1 MKCVLRSAALSV
13 SLVLLLPLL
22 VAAEVTRVEITARR
36 DVAGGKA
43 FGSAGPYEQ
52 IVAKL
57 FFTIDPANRRNQ
69 VIADLDKA
77 PKNAAG
83 KVEMSADLVI
93 VRPREASR
101 GNGIALFDIVNRGN
115 TTAFTAFN
123 GPTNLPENAG
133 DGFLLNRGYT
143 VVQVGWEF
151 DARREG
157 AIRIDVP
164 GAVGVTG
171 LVRGTVIPNERG
183 NTATVTDL
191 VGYSPSDPASPQN
204 TLRVRKVL
212 GGDWTTIARDKW
224 RLSGNTITLDGGFEP
239 GQTYELGYVVV
250 DPPVA
255 GLGFA
260 AVRDAASWVRYAPGA
275 VVSAKYLFTYG
286 QSQTGR
292 WLRDFLYEGFNTDE
306 RNRQVFDAV
315 MPHIAGASRIDL
327 NARWSTPRGL
337 GVYSATAFPFADA
350 KLRDPVSGV
359 EDGLL
364 DNPRARAHQPKVF
377 YTNTPVEYWGTGRV
391 AALVHTSPDGTR
403 DLQLPD
409 NVRFYFF
416 AGTQHGP
423 ARFPPEIAAGQE
435 RGNPV
440 DYWWAMR
447 ALLVS
452 MHEWVSRGVE
462 PPPSAYPKLADGTL
476 VRSDKL
482 QFPAVPNVARTTD
495 LKAGFRLANPLLKG
509 GAGAGAPLPLL
520 VPAVDDD
527 GNERAGIRLPDVGVP
542 VGTYTGWN
550 FRNPAT
556 GGQHDLVSLL
566 GSFIPMPATAAARES
581 KHDPRRSIQER
592 YPSRDVY
599 LAEVRRAADAL
610 VGQRYLLADD
620 VSRVM
625 QRAGDMWDLVT
636 SSAATQ
642 R

>member
-1 MKCVLRSAALSV
+1 MTRALRIAAAIVLACAAT
-13 SLVLLLPLL
+13 
-22 VAAEVTRVEITARR
+22 ARAEVTRVEIKTRV
-36 DVAGGKA
+36 DV
-43 FGSAGPYEQ
+43 GSTGYEKL
-52 IVAKL
+52 IGVAY
-57 FFTIDPANRRNQ
+57 FAVDPKDPRNH

-77 PKNAAG
+77 PRNAAG
-83 KVEMSADLVI
+83 RVEFSADVFLLKPK
-93 VRPREASR
+93 RS
-101 GNGIALFDIVNRGN
+101 GNGALLLDV
-115 TTAFTAFN
+115 
-123 GPTNLPENAG
+123 
-133 DGFLLNRGYT
+133 LNRGGKPVLT
-143 VVQVGWEF
+143 GFNRGGINNPSTEADLGDRFLLRQGFTLAWVGWEA
-151 DARREG
+151 D
-157 AIRIDVP
+157 IPDQP
-164 GAVGVTG
+164 GLMRLHPPAASDNGKPITG
-171 LVRGTVIPNERG
+171 IVRASFVLSERVKQYV
-183 NTATVTDL
+183 VTDL
-191 VGYSPSDPASPQN
+191 MNFDAADAEGPDSVLTARAAPFDRPTTVPRGEW
-204 TLRVRKVL
+204 RVNGHTV
-212 GGDWTTIARDKW
+212 
-224 RLSGNTITLDGGFEP
+224 TLDGDFRP
-239 GQTYELGYVVV
+239 GVIYDVAYRAAN
-250 DPPVA
+250 PPVA
-255 GLGFA
+255 GVGLA
-260 AVRDAASWVRYAPGA
+260 AVRDFASWLRHSSDSVAPTKYSYAFG
-275 VVSAKYLFTYG
+275 SS
-286 QSQTGR
+286 QSGR
-292 WLRDFLYEGFNTDE
+292 FLREFLYDGFNTDE
-306 RNRQVFDAV
+306 HDRQVFDAV

-527 GNERAGIRLPDVGVP
+527 GNERAGIRLPDVSVP